1 MEKSESFIPAKSEHF
16 GMRLP
21 DMMGEADEKVSGDM
35 GMDDRVRVMNGFDTQ
50 ETFWWHCVTHN
61 KIKKSRSVNLIRK
74 MQSDFKDGK

>member
-50 ETFWWHCVTHN
+50 ETFLVALRN
-61 KIKKSRSVNLIRK
+61 SQQNQEESV
-74 MQSDFKDGK
+74 G